1 MGSSFGRIFRVNTF
15 GESHGGAVG
24 CVLDGCPPGLSLDLE
39 ELQRHMDRRRPGQS
53 ALVTQRQESDE
64 IRVLSGLEDG
74 RTLGTPICMVVTNR
88 DANPGAYEAIR
99 QIFRPSHADFTYE
112 AKYGIQASSG
122 GGRASAR
129 ETVGRVAAGAVAR
142 QLLEQELGVEIVA
155 WVDQVSNLVLDPDL
169 INEEIVSLADVDADP
184 SRCPHPETAEGMKA
198 LIEAARDAGDS
209 LGGAV
214 RCVVRGLPAGFGEP
228 VFDKLQ
234 ALLAH
239 ACLSIPA
246 VKGFEVGSGFSG
258 IVMRGSE
265 HNDAFVPGKDGGIR
279 TRTNH
284 SGGIQG
290 GISNGEH
297 IRLRLAFKPVST
309 VFVEQDT
316 VTREGEPVRHA
327 MGGRHDPCV
336 LPRAVPVVEAMVA
349 LVLADAYLLQRA
361 VRGLLK

>member
-1 MGSSFGRIFRVNTF
+1 LDL
-15 GESHGGAVG
+15 GAV
-24 CVLDGCPPGLSLDLE
+24 
-39 ELQRHMDRRRPGQS
+39 QRQLDRRRPGQS
-53 ALVTQRQESDE
+53 DLVSQRRETDE
-64 IRVLSGLEDG
+64 VRVLSGLEG
-74 RTLGTPICMVVTNR
+74 SLTLGTPICMAVTNQ
-88 DANPGAYEAIR
+88 DARPEAYEKIR
-99 QIFRPSHADFTYE
+99 EVFRPSHADFTYQ

-142 QLLEQELGVEIVA
+142 QLLARDLGIEIVA
-155 WVDQVSNLVLDPDL
+155 WVDQVSDL
-169 INEEIVSLADVDADP
+169 ALSADAIDEATLSEAEVDADP
-184 SRCPHPETAEGMKA
+184 TRCPHPETAEQVRT
-198 LIEAARDAGDS
+198 LIETARGAGDS
-209 LGGAV
+209 LGGAI
-214 RCVVRGLPAGFGEP
+214 RCVVRGAPAGLGEP
-228 VFDKLQ
+228 VFDKLE
-234 ALLAH
+234 ALLAQ

-265 HNDAFVPGKDGGIR
+265 HNDAFVPGEGGGVR
-279 TRTNH
+279 TRSNY

-316 VTREGEPVRHA
+316 VSRDGEAVRHQNT
-327 MGGRHDPCV
+327 GRHDPCV
-336 LPRAVPVVEAMVA
+336 LPRAVAVVEAMVA

-361 VRGLLK
+361 VRSP